1 MKTEY
6 FYRTSR
12 GATAMKFLDEPT
24 ARNWYAK
31 QHEKHGK
38 ALPVMELVKHT
49 IVIEET
55 ICEPFDSP
63 VCIGGT
69 PQQVSI
75 DATTEGRV
83 HQLQGI

>member
-55 ICEPFDSP
+55 ICEPFDSSA
-63 VCIGGT
+63 CTGGT
-69 PQQVSI
+69 TQQVSI

-83 HQLQGI
+83 LQLQGV